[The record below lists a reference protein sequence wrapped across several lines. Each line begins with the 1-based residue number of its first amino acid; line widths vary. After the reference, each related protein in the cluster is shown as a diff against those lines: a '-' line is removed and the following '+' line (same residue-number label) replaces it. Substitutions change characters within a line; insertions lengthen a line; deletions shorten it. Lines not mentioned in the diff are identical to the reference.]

1 MALPSFENVL
11 LDRTG
16 TDDRIGRITLNRPE
30 KMNAL
35 SQELIYDFR
44 DALEYFEADDDVR
57 VLIVKGAGRTFS
69 AGYDLT
75 PPGGYG
81 ADAVH
86 RKFRTVDEDGNRLI
100 MGIRGGM
107 ARVTDIWLYFWNMQ
121 KVTIAQLHGYA
132 IAGGFELSMMAD
144 LVVAADDTQI
154 GHPGLRFAGS
164 RTSAILPLL
173 TNMRKAKELFYTGD
187 PIRATEA
194 AELNLIQLRR
204 AQGGAGRENP
214 RPRRAHLQP
223 ARRPPRPA
231 QGPRQPLLR
240 EHGHLLLAAL
250 LDRPR
255 RRRHL
260 HQPALRVVPQNAR
273 RRPQRRPGLARR
285 PLRRLLP
292 SPRNR

>member
-121 KVTIAQLHGYA
+121 KVTIAQLHR
-132 IAGGFELSMMAD
+132 LRD
-144 LVVAADDTQI
+144 RRRLRTLDD
-154 GHPGLRFAGS
+154 G
-164 RTSAILPLL
+164 
-173 TNMRKAKELFYTGD
+173 
-187 PIRATEA
+187 
-194 AELNLIQLRR
+194 
-204 AQGGAGRENP
+204 
-214 RPRRAHLQP
+214 RPRRRRRRHP
-223 ARRPPRPA
+223 DRPPRPA
-231 QGPRQPLLR
+231 LRRQPHLR
-240 EHGHLLLAAL
+240 DPAA
-250 LDRPR
+250 P
-255 RRRHL
+255 
-260 HQPALRVVPQNAR
+260 
-273 RRPQRRPGLARR
+273 
-285 PLRRLLP
+285 
-292 SPRNR
+292 